1 MVLFSVCWIS
11 PSEPELNLP
20 CGAHMHTNTTLS
32 KTTWQQQHET
42 VSLMHNNNKRMCLRC
57 NREHSFWRKA
67 VPKTF
72 RYLNVFNAL
81 GTEKRNVSLSSR
93 YHQRQVFVVWVS
105 WLFKPSTI
113 STSWI
118 HRYQA
123 SKLAWI
129 FFLFFFFFFFGPNG
143 GWTTRCS
150 SGRSHLRWGLIP
162 PPPFN
167 STSNPYTMQAK
178 DCAWVWTQVME
189 ANRER
194 NPPPHLSIYTL
205 VWLLS
210 PCCAPKQCTTNREA
224 IESIPGTGLILS
236 PVGFDLIFLSGDLDL
251 NHTLEGKLTPE
262 WAELLFSEL
271 NDVFFYG

>member
-162 PPPFN
+162 PPHSIQPVI
-167 STSNPYTMQAK
+167 P
-178 DCAWVWTQVME
+178 TQ
-189 ANRER
+189 
-194 NPPPHLSIYTL
+194 
-205 VWLLS
+205 
-210 PCCAPKQCTTNREA
+210 CKQR
-224 IESIPGTGLILS
+224 IVPGCGL
-236 PVGFDLIFLSGDLDL
+236 
-251 NHTLEGKLTPE
+251 K
-262 WAELLFSEL
+262 
-271 NDVFFYG
+271 